1 MSAAAAAATAA
12 AAKVLPTLP
21 SPLPPPPGLSLPSAK
36 ALPKYSAPVET
47 ESRSAGDYILMIINA
62 VTVLLLLLGIS
73 FASVKVN
80 DDGNTMFTP
89 NILLTI
95 FGFTVFFACIS
106 LWFSGIDTPKL
117 VFILTT
123 VTLIVSIFTISS
135 TVIRMHK
142 YA

>member
-1 MSAAAAAATAA
+1 MSAAAVSAA
-12 AAKVLPTLP
+12 VPILP

-36 ALPKYSAPVET
+36 ALPKYFAPVAT
-47 ESRSAGDYILMIINA
+47 EPRTPGDYILMIINA
-62 VTVLLLLLGIS
+62 VAVLLLLLGIS

-135 TVIRMHK
+135 SVIRMHK